1 MKPLRVSFFKNL
13 KRLRDQ
19 DVGTAVKHQQ
29 QQQKQQQQPD
39 VKNGEVELRP
49 VRPGPR
55 PDNEERPRQ
64 KSPNN
69 QKDRANFVDIEGI
82 KFKVFK

>member
-19 DVGTAVKHQQ
+19 DVATAVKHQHE
-29 QQQKQQQQPD
+29 QQKPD